1 MSNERFG
8 RYELLG
14 VIGEGGMGRVYRA
27 HDEATDRIVALK
39 TLPEHFAA
47 NESFRERFRREAHV
61 TAKLSDPHVV
71 PIHNYGEIEGRL
83 YLDMRLIE
91 GEDVATLRK
100 MADGSHRL

>member
-39 TLPEHFAA
+39 ILPEHFAA
-47 NESFRERFRREAHV
+47 NESFRERFWREAQV
-61 TAKLSDPHVV
+61 TANSAILTSFRSTTTVKSRD
-71 PIHNYGEIEGRL
+71 
-83 YLDMRLIE
+83 
-91 GEDVATLRK
+91 ASTSTC
-100 MADGSHRL
+100 GSSKAKT